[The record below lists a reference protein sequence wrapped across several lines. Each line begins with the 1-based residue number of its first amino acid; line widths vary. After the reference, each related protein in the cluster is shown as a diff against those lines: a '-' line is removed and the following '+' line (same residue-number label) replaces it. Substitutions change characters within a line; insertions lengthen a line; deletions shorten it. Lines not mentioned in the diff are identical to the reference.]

1 MAIKK
6 ATEAKI
12 GRFLHIAHVHSG
24 MASGGAD
31 TAALLAWCVR
41 RGIAVDER
49 LSIEHVPLDAHEDL
63 DLEYQAE
70 GGAMAVVA
78 NAPIPAGDTVVYI
91 PCDAVLSTKT
101 SALAHSSEF
110 QEALKLCADNALHLA
125 LCLAYERGLEDRSG
139 FAGYVQSLPR
149 RVNLPMCWDASYEGT
164 RWIQGTE
171 AARSVARATQFWD
184 SDAASSKPGYSLV
197 RPLPNAAPPA
207 YLLGDTWKRDRL
219 QHAAGPGRL
228 ALLRGC
234 FYLGLE
240 PCFCD

>member
-24 MASGGAD
+24 MASGGAN

-125 LCLAYERGLEDRSG
+125 LCLAYERSLEDRSG